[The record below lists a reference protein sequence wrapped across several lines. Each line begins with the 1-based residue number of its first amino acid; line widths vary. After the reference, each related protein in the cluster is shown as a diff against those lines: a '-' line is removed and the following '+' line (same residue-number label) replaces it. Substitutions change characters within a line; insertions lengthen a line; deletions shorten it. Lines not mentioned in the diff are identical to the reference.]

1 MPPDTTCGPVSSLDD
16 FRQLCN
22 SRFPPTLPVV
32 ELSAYPTAPLGA
44 APPVADITF
53 CPRCAT
59 RLTERQHG
67 GALRLACPACAFIHF
82 DDPKVAVAVV
92 TGRDGRVLLARR
104 NHDPGMGLW
113 TFPSGFVD
121 RGEALEAAAQRET
134 REEVGVEVSI
144 DRLLAV
150 RSGPGHP
157 VILVAFAGSILRG
170 EPSPGDEATDVGFF
184 APQHLPEL
192 AFPHDRDLID
202 AWLAGP
208 GAPPAI
214 LTAAPPQFP
223 AQ

>member
-1 MPPDTTCGPVSSLDD
+1 MP
-16 FRQLCN
+16 
-22 SRFPPTLPVV
+22 
-32 ELSAYPTAPLGA
+32 
-44 APPVADITF
+44 DITY

-59 RLTERQHG
+59 RRTERLPA
-67 GALRLACPACAFIHF
+67 GALRPACPACDFIHY

-150 RSGPGHP
+150 RSGDGHP
-157 VILVAFAGSILRG
+157 VILVAFAGTILHG
-170 EPSPGDEATDVGFF
+170 EPSPGDEATEVGFF
-184 APQHLPEL
+184 APHQLPEL

-208 GAPPAI
+208 SAMPAILSATVVPPAPPAR
-214 LTAAPPQFP
+214 FS
-223 AQ
+223 